1 MKRLIA
7 TALLLL
13 AACEPLPPG
22 GPSLPPDDACGAS
35 GLQDL
40 VGQSTSVLAAMTFP
54 APMRVIKPG
63 MAVTMDY
70 SPERLNLDVDAAEI
84 ITRVYCG

>member
-1 MKRLIA
+1 MPRIA
-7 TALLLL
+7 LALALVPLL
-13 AACEPLPPG
+13 AACTMEPLPE
-22 GPSLPPDDACGAS
+22 PPREGTCDAAN
-35 GLQDL
+35 LQDL
-40 VGQSTSVLAAMTFP
+40 VGQSSSVLAAMTFQ

-70 SPERLNLDVDAAEI
+70 REDRLNVEVNAAEI